1 MNYYEDLD
9 QEYDARMAF
18 VKKEMSENA
27 SKVSRLALTSHHL
40 TTFMTIFAEAFFEE
54 LPSAKTLA
62 KNLDLSKMDFYALL
76 GDTERYAVEKFKEI
90 EDKIGED
97 LAHAI

>member
-9 QEYDARMAF
+9 QQYDARMAF
-18 VKKEMSENA
+18 IKKEMSENA
-27 SKVSRLALTSHHL
+27 AKVSQLASTSHSL
-40 TTFMTIFAEAFFEE
+40 TTFMTMFAEAFFEE

-62 KNLDLSKMDFYALL
+62 ENLDLSKMDFYALL
-76 GDTERYAVEKFKEI
+76 GDTEHYAVEKFREI
-90 EDKIGED
+90 ENKIGED

>member
-9 QEYDARMAF
+9 QQYDARMLF
-18 VKKEMSENA
+18 VKKEMDEAVN
-27 SKVSRLALTSHHL
+27 KVSQLPLVSHHL
-40 TTFMTIFAEAFFEE
+40 KTFMTIFAEAFFEE

-62 KNLDLSKMDFYALL
+62 ENLDLSKMDFYALL
-76 GDTERYAVEKFKEI
+76 GDTERYAVEKFKEL

-97 LAHAI
+97 LAYV

>member
-9 QEYDARMAF
+9 QQYDARMAF
-18 VKKEMSENA
+18 VKKEMNEAVN
-27 SKVSRLALTSHHL
+27 KVSQLALVSHHL
-40 TTFMTIFAEAFFEE
+40 ANFMTIFAEAFFEE
-54 LPSAKTLA
+54 LPAAKTLA
-62 KNLDLSKMDFYALL
+62 QNLDLSKMDFYALL